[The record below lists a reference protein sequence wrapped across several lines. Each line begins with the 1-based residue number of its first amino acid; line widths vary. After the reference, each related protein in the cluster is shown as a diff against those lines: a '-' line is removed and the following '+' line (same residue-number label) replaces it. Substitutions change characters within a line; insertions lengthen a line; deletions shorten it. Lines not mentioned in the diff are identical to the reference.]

1 MKKNLVI
8 IKPMTEINNIEILG
22 LIAATLTTA
31 SFLPQV
37 YKTWKTKDVS
47 GLSLPMFS
55 MFFVGILLWFIYGL
69 KINSLSLL
77 LGNGITLVSCFLLI
91 FFKLKYGQK

>member
-1 MKKNLVI
+1 M
-8 IKPMTEINNIEILG
+8 INIDNIEILG
-22 LIAATLTTA
+22 LIAAFFTTA

-55 MFFVGILLWFIYGL
+55 MFFLGIVFWLIYGIF
-69 KINSLSLL
+69 KQSLAIILANAITVVSSFLL
-77 LGNGITLVSCFLLI
+77 LY
-91 FFKLKYGQK
+91 FKIVYSRK

>member
-1 MKKNLVI
+1 MA
-8 IKPMTEINNIEILG
+8 EINNIEILG

-55 MFFVGILLWFIYGL
+55 MFLMGIILWFIYGL
-69 KINSLSLL
+69 YINSLSLIL
-77 LGNGITLVSCFLLI
+77 ANGITVVSCFLLI
-91 FFKLKYGQK
+91 YFKLKYGKS